1 MESNRILLLKTW
13 VISSILLILALLTSE
28 VTSSCKSQFADG
40 AHTCIRNDLSQ
51 IMCWGSNEY
60 GQLGYG
66 HNSTLGASPN
76 EMGEYLS
83 LVNVGSG
90 LEIASL
96 YSGLFFIY
104 LLTKFN
110 IYYIIFHNLIS
121 DIYC

>member
-1 MESNRILLLKTW
+1 
-13 VISSILLILALLTSE
+13 
-28 VTSSCKSQFADG
+28 
-40 AHTCIRNDLSQ
+40 
-51 IMCWGSNEY
+51 MCWGSNEY